1 MEGIGMNLSN
11 HPAFVAYAI
20 TCVALCCN
28 LIFLWAYSGAARS
41 KAKST
46 PNPEDAS
53 RFSSRLA
60 DVDPPEIARVLRA
73 HANAQATIVPFLALG
88 LVYVLAGGP
97 PGAAAWYF
105 TVFTWRGGCTPGPT
119 SAAGSR
125 CEPSLSSSRRFRCWR
140 SSFTSCGCSSR
151 RGEMAVEP
159 VTCTE
164 LAACGRST
172 EVNQSHAP
180 VHDPF

>member
-1 MEGIGMNLSN
+1 MNLSN

-28 LIFLWAYSGAARS
+28 LIFLWAYRGAARS

-73 HANAQATIVPFLALG
+73 HANAPILIGGVSPKE
-88 LVYVLAGGP
+88 VRNAG
-97 PGAAAWYF
+97 
-105 TVFTWRGGCTPGPT
+105 RTPKK
-119 SAAGSR
+119 
-125 CEPSLSSSRRFRCWR
+125 
-140 SSFTSCGCSSR
+140 
-151 RGEMAVEP
+151 
-159 VTCTE
+159 
-164 LAACGRST
+164 GR
-172 EVNQSHAP
+172 E
-180 VHDPF
+180 

>member
-28 LIFLWAYSGAARS
+28 LIFLWAYSGAVRS

-73 HANAQATIVPFLALG
+73 HANAQATIVSFLALG

-105 TVFTWRGGCTPGPT
+105 TVFTVAALLGLPRQPATAANPLFRRRGDF
-119 SAAGSR
+119 AAGAR
-125 CEPSLSSSRRFRCWR
+125 PSRRVAAH
-140 SSFTSCGCSSR
+140 R
-151 RGEMAVEP
+151 RGVRWRPNPSPARSWLP
-159 VTCTE
+159 V
-164 LAACGRST
+164 ADRPS
-172 EVNQSHAP
+172 
-180 VHDPF
+180 

>member
-1 MEGIGMNLSN
+1 MNLSN

-105 TVFTWRGGCTPGPT
+105 TVFTVARWLH
-119 SAAGSR
+119 SWAYLGSR
-125 CEPSLSSSRRFRCWR
+125 QPLRTVCFVVGQFRCWR
-140 SSFTSCGCSSR
+140 SSFTSCGCSSP
-151 RGEMAVEP
+151 RGEMAAEP

-172 EVNQSHAP
+172 ELNQSHAP
-180 VHDPF
+180 VHDPV